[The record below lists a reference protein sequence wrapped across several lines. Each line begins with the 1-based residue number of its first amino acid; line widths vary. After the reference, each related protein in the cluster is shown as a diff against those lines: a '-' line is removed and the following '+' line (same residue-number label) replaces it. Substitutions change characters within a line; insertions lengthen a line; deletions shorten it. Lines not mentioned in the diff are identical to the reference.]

1 MITSNGMT
9 AVTQDIKALFEA
21 GAHFGYSRTR
31 RHPTASPFIFGTN
44 DRNDVFDLEETQ
56 KRLEAA
62 CAFASSIASSGLV
75 SHANTPAQ
83 GTKTGGAKQL
93 LFVGGK
99 NEAIDI
105 IKEVALRIGAPYVT
119 GRWIGGTLTNF
130 KNIRKRIDRLEKL
143 MSERDEGILEK
154 YTKKERLL
162 IDREIEELLARFGG
176 LVKMAEVPAALF
188 IVDTRREDTAV
199 QEANQLGIPVI
210 GLASSDCDFSLV
222 QYPIPGNDTSVRSIR
237 YVVDFIALAYSDGKK
252 AVVNNQQ

>member
-1 MITSNGMT
+1 MSTT
-9 AVTQDIKALFEA
+9 DIKTLFDA
-21 GAHFGYSRTR
+21 GAHFGYVRAR
-31 RHPTASPFIFGTN
+31 RHPTASPYLFTTK
-44 DRNDVFDLEETQ
+44 DRTDIFDLEETQ
-56 KRLEAA
+56 KRLDAA
-62 CAFASSIASSGLV
+62 RAFAGSLAASG
-75 SHANTPAQ
+75 
-83 GTKTGGAKQL
+83 KQL

-99 NEAIDI
+99 NEAMSIVKDA
-105 IKEVALRIGAPYVT
+105 ALRIGAPYVT

-237 YVVDFIALAYSDGKK
+237 LVVDSIALAYAEGKR
-252 AVVNNQQ
+252 VVEKK